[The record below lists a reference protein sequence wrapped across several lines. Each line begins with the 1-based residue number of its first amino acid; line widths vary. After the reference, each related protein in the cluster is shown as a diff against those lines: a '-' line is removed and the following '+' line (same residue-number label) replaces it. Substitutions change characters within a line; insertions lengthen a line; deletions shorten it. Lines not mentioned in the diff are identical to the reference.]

1 MHHPFLAQNEE
12 VSIKAMEA
20 FGIALY
26 DKSIIGESLKKNLP
40 KTLQNNGVLWMRGLL
55 PALDN

>member
-26 DKSIIGESLKKNLP
+26 DKSFIGESLKKIFL
-40 KTLQNNGVLWMRGLL
+40 KHFKIMEFYG
-55 PALDN
+55 